1 MIETD
6 IDTHGYESQD
16 DSFHGAQDKRRVVID
31 MAARRRLEDRLEQRR
46 LERLIGDYDF
56 DLDRDAD

>member
-1 MIETD
+1 MD
-6 IDTHGYESQD
+6 PNGYESPD
-16 DSFHGAQDKRRVVID
+16 DLFQSAQDKRKVVID